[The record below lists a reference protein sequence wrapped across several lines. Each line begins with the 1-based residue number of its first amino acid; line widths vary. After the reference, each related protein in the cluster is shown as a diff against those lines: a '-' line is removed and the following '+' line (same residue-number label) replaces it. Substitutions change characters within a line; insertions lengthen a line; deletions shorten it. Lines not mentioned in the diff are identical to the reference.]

1 VPGALGA
8 VTLKLK
14 VLLPPR
20 LTFADRLTLL
30 VPQVLLFAGFCEPSR
45 NLEVDQAVLPL
56 FCIVTE
62 TL

>member
-1 VPGALGA
+1 

-14 VLLPPR
+14 VLLPP
-20 LTFADRLTLL
+20 LLTLADKFIL
-30 VPQVLLFAGFCEPSR
+30 LRPQVLLFGGFCEPS
-45 NLEVDQAVLPL
+45 LDFAVVHVVIPL